1 MSKKCDLALEILEK
15 AIEFVSNNCR
25 QRDYPENRRE
35 CVKRA
40 AKENC
45 K

>member
-25 QRDYPENRRE
+25 QRDYPEESPRMCETRR
-35 CVKRA
+35 
-40 AKENC
+40 
-45 K
+45 